1 MDIVTLDGLAINMV
15 ADLKGKRVSTGL
27 TGSGTEIKALR
38 VLEAYDVTPDN
49 LGAHSHQDYPEAAQA
64 LNAT

>member
-1 MDIVTLDGLAINMV
+1 MHIVTLDGLAFNTV

-27 TGSGTEIKALR
+27 PGSETKIKALR
-38 VLEAYDVTPDN
+38 VLEAFGVPPDN

>member
-27 TGSGTEIKALR
+27 PGSETEIKALR
-38 VLEAYDVTPDN
+38 VLEPLV
-49 LGAHSHQDYPEAAQA
+49 SHLTTSVRIVIRTIQRQRGRSM
-64 LNAT
+64 